1 MTRVMKKNYIMPITD
16 IAPMITLPYMV
27 PESREPRRGDAIDND
42 DALDENIIDI
52 EEQTDEGFID
62 IY

>member
-1 MTRVMKKNYIMPITD
+1 
-16 IAPMITLPYMV
+16 MV
-27 PESREPRRGDAIDND
+27 PESREPRRGYAIDND